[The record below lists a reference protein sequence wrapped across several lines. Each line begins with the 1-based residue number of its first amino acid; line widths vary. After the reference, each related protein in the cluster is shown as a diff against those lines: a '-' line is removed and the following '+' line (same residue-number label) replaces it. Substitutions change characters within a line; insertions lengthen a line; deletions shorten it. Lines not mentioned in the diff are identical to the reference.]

1 MKVTRYK
8 QSCFLIKISNKN
20 IYFDPNGI
28 PEGEPKADFILISH
42 SHSDHYEISSLEHM
56 YTDQSIVIC
65 PKSCS
70 EIISRWTAIGIT
82 PGEKLDQKAVELKGV
97 PMYNLRFFRRL
108 FHRQSKHL
116 CGYILS
122 TENTSIY
129 HAGDTDVI
137 PEMESLPEID
147 FAFLPIGGMFTMNSD
162 EALKAIELIKPE
174 NLIPMHELRT
184 DLEEFKMLCSKK
196 FPNIN
201 VLTLQSGES
210 LNI

>member
-1 MKVTRYK
+1 MKIKRYK
-8 QSCFLIKISNKN
+8 QSCFLIEINNKN

-28 PEGEPKADFILISH
+28 PEGEPKADFILVSH
-42 SHSDHYEISSLEHM
+42 SHSDHYEISSLEHI
-56 YTDQSIVIC
+56 YTAQSIIIC
-65 PKSCS
+65 PKTCS

-82 PGEKLDQKAVELKGV
+82 TGEKLEKKGLEIEAV

-108 FHRQSKHL
+108 FHRHSKNL

-137 PEMESLPEID
+137 PEMEGLPEID
-147 FAFLPIGGMFTMNSD
+147 IAFLPIGGMFTMNSD
-162 EALKAIELIKPE
+162 EALEAIELIKPE
-174 NLIPMHELRT
+174 NFFPMHELRT

-196 FPNIN
+196 FPEVN